1 MAGKKSV
8 IETGVDKLVRL
19 VSERK
24 KISVKD
30 AAKELG
36 VSVSSIEEWADF
48 LEDEGIISIQTQ
60 FATVYLLEKKIG
72 KKELAEKVAGVRDE
86 KEALLRDLESSVN
99 AIQRDSEELKLMDT
113 EFNKIKSLL
122 EGNFTKL
129 SGKLDK
135 LEDFRKSHHGIEVK
149 HHELEQEYGKK
160 LDELDSRLKKEQATY
175 KEVMAVVE
183 QEIEKIR
190 KEQGDVL
197 TMKVS
202 EKQLQ
207 SKVDEINRLISSV
220 KCEIDKG
227 NEQLRIDDER
237 LHKTEQIAKTLK
249 SEIESGSKELS
260 EISVKM
266 RSSCKELDEREKEFM
281 KDIESLDKGEL
292 EKIGAYKES
301 RQLVDKFKQFF
312 SQTKEMEDLIVR
324 TEKEEETLKQ
334 HYENLV
340 RKAKAFSVLAD
351 IPEVKQELD
360 GLKAELVDIEQK
372 KGALSSQLKKLRNM
386 MRAIV
391 K

>member
-86 KEALLRDLESSVN
+86 KEALMRDLESSMN
-99 AIQRDSEELKLMDT
+99 TIQRDTEELKLMDS
-113 EFNKIKSLL
+113 EFGKIKDIL
-122 EGNFTKL
+122 ESNFSKL

-149 HHELEQEYGKK
+149 QKELEGEYNKK
-160 LDELDSRLKKEQATY
+160 LGELDAKLKKEQESY
-175 KEVMAVVE
+175 KAVMSAVE
-183 QEIEKIR
+183 QEIESIR
-190 KEQGDVL
+190 KEQGEV
-197 TMKVS
+197 TSMKSS

-220 KCEIDKG
+220 KTEIDKG
-227 NEQLRIDDER
+227 NMQLKIDEER
-237 LHKTEQIAKTLK
+237 LHKSEAIAKTLK
-249 SEIESGSKELS
+249 ADIDAGSKELA
-260 EISVKM
+260 EISVKL
-266 RSSCKELDEREKEFM
+266 RASCKELDSREKEFI
-281 KDIESLDKGEL
+281 KDIESMSKGEL
-292 EKIGAYKES
+292 EKIGAYNES
-301 RQLVDKFKQFF
+301 KQLVDKFKQFF
-312 SQTKEMEDLIVR
+312 TQTKEMDDLIR
-324 TEKEEETLKQ
+324 TTEKEEEKLKE

-340 RKAKAFSVLAD
+340 KKAKAFSVLAD

-360 GLKAELVDIEQK
+360 GLRTELLDIEQK
-372 KGALSSQLKKLRNM
+372 KSALSTQLKKVRNM
-386 MRAIV
+386 MRSIL